1 MYTETLT
8 MPESLDGSLVR
19 SLASKSLADE
29 LGTIADVV
37 IDSAIESGALD
48 GVPIIGMLVGGIKAG
63 RDIRTNLF
71 VRKVYLFL
79 KELSSLP
86 ADKRRHFAEQFDT
99 DKERHKFGETV
110 LLLLERAE
118 DMKKPQLI
126 ARIMSAHVLGEL
138 DLRQAMRLCSII
150 DRCYTGDLEHL
161 RGFRN
166 GPQGAMTPIAES
178 LFSAGLLSNGG
189 LDGGSADGNDGGVIY
204 CINEF
209 GHMLLKHG
217 LGEVNAEPPSPISV
231 TLRARR

>member
-1 MYTETLT
+1 MQKQT
-8 MPESLDGSLVR
+8 PPDSLEESLVR
-19 SLASKSLADE
+19 SIGSESLADE
-29 LGTIADVV
+29 FATIADVV
-37 IDSAIESGALD
+37 IDATVESGALE
-48 GVPIIGMLVGGIKAG
+48 GVPIIGLLVGGMKAR
-63 RDIRTNLF
+63 RDIRKNLF
-71 VRKVYLFL
+71 VRKVCLFL

-86 ADKRRHFAEQFDT
+86 IDKRRDFARQFDT
-99 DKERHKFGETV
+99 KEESHKFGEAV

-118 DMKKPQLI
+118 DMKKPQLNG
-126 ARIMSAHVLGEL
+126 RIMSAHVLGKI
-138 DLRQAMRLCSII
+138 DRRQAMRLCAII

-189 LDGGSADGNDGGVIY
+189 LDGGSLDGDDGGVIY

-217 LGEVNAEPPSPISV
+217 LGEATAGPPSPISV
-231 TLRARR
+231 AIRSRR